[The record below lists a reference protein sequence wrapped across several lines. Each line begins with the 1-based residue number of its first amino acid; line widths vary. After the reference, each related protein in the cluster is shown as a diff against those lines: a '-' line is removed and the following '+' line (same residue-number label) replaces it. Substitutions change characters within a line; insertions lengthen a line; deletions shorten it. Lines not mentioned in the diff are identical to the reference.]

1 MEIFF
6 GNVSHR
12 GCRPSIGTM
21 TKNSEHE
28 KLGDEEKFAV
38 SLGNLIQSDEF
49 DDTEVIEYPI
59 ITTFWDEVKSSLTPV
74 ALAAITATAATAEPT
89 VISAAI
95 MNCAIPP
102 ASDLPS
108 KEDDMDDEKMRLE
121 LHKLLSHHEW
131 QGGLDHNHFLTVLNT
146 YDLHPLALFT
156 KKESDNVF
164 QAFDADHNGLVDEDE
179 FVNWIMKGIKTDLK
193 QQEFLSKKSLLGKKL
208 VGLTRVITKKIK
220 KDNNKGTEAESKSK
234 KEKEKKET
242 NEQVEEKNASNS
254 PKNVL
259 KNVKHVETKEEIEEQ
274 VEEKNASNL
283 PKNALQSIKH
293 VDSKHDI
300 FVQRVSKQLDIQLN
314 AIHFCDNV
322 LQQYKEGKKEKK
334 RVLVITNDNLLTF
347 IDKGSHAK
355 HQRSKSIMITN
366 IHKVEHLKKEHMIKF
381 TYTSAKTKEKSIARK
396 MKFIAGNGLDDK
408 LHACLSH
415 VTETKKRKLPVHV
428 PLQQESSH

>member
-131 QGGLDHNHFLTVLNT
+131 QGGLDHNHF
-146 YDLHPLALFT
+146 
-156 KKESDNVF
+156 
-164 QAFDADHNGLVDEDE
+164 
-179 FVNWIMKGIKTDLK
+179 M
-193 QQEFLSKKSLLGKKL
+193 
-208 VGLTRVITKKIK
+208 IK
-220 KDNNKGTEAESKSK
+220 KDNNKGTEAESKSM

-259 KNVKHVETKEEIEEQ
+259 KNVKHVETKEEIKEQ

-322 LQQYKEGKKEKK
+322 LQYKEGKKEKK

-366 IHKVEHLKKEHMIKF
+366 IHKVEHLKKQHMIKF